1 MTIQPSGLLGGR
13 RPAQFE
19 LLIHFCGR
27 PSIAAMT
34 PTVPQTIRDS
44 QPWQRLHNIL
54 WEGPN
59 PGLRRYRRS
68 CAAGPY
74 AALLELYTTAA
85 EGALGN
91 ARRYLKSRAQI
102 EQLRTALESREVIDQ
117 AKGMLMVVY
126 QVNATRRS
134 PGRSR
139 ATSSA

>member
-1 MTIQPSGLLGGR
+1 
-13 RPAQFE
+13 
-19 LLIHFCGR
+19 
-27 PSIAAMT
+27 
-34 PTVPQTIRDS
+34 
-44 QPWQRLHNIL
+44 LHNIL

-102 EQLRTALESREVIDQ
+102 EQLRTALESREAIDQ
-117 AKGMLMVVY
+117 AK
-126 QVNATRRS
+126 ACSWSSTRSTRRGVR
-134 PGRSR
+134 PARRPVAAEQRQVRDIAAQLVADGSR
-139 ATSSA
+139 ADT